1 MLFFHQHG
9 VDQHI
14 RINGPVGIVVETNAV
29 YGLQHPAVD
38 IADPLRCPYLPPIG
52 SGVLAGF
59 VQADQ
64 PAECAITVL
73 ESGRSDI
80 EGFPADAVRMGFG
93 LLDVFDAFDLVG
105 RVLDRLL
112 VVGCLGELERV
123 IFLFQYGGFGVPTA
137 LQVTVDF
144 LAGCKG
150 YYYS

>member
-1 MLFFHQHG
+1 MPYTVFNTRRSILPTRS
-9 VDQHI
+9 I
-14 RINGPVGIVVETNAV
+14 
-29 YGLQHPAVD
+29 
-38 IADPLRCPYLPPIG
+38 CPYLQPIG

-64 PAECAITVL
+64 PAECAITVAL

-80 EGFPADAVRMGFG
+80 EASQRMPSGWASVFSTYSMLSTSSAVYF
-93 LLDVFDAFDLVG
+93 
-105 RVLDRLL
+105 DRLL

-144 LAGCKG
+144 RRM
-150 YYYS
+150 